1 MTSTIR
7 AFAHVFALV
16 PLVLATPVSAKTKP
30 ASSGNPVLKAA
41 DTTPWLYR
49 GADVP
54 QDKAWVFGELP
65 NGLRYAVRNNGVP
78 PGQVSIRVRIDAGS
92 MNETDSERGYAHFI
106 EHLVFR
112 QSRYMGDGQ
121 AIPTWQR
128 LGATFGSDT
137 NAETTPIATTYKID
151 LPEASASGLDESF
164 KLLSGMMIYPTLSQ
178 ANIKA
183 DLPIVLAEKR
193 ERGGTEERVDKA
205 MRETIYAGQ
214 RIATRPPIGTEE
226 TLTAASEASIRAFHK
241 RWYRPDNA
249 VVIVSG
255 DGSPEMFAG
264 LIRKWFSEWPVTG
277 AKTPTPSFG
286 DPVTPAFAV
295 KAAGA
300 PVGEAKVIVE
310 PDLPR
315 TVSWAVLR
323 PWRPVND
330 TIAYNQGLM
339 VDRLAREIINRRLE
353 ARARAGGSFLSAS
366 IDQQKVLRSADST
379 FVTVTPLGP
388 DWQTAVRDVR
398 AVIADA
404 MASAP
409 TQDEID
415 REVAEMRVGYAA
427 YAEQRTLQASSKL
440 ADEIVGALDIRES
453 VADPEAVLDI
463 FEKAKPRFTPANILA
478 ATRKQFVGTV
488 SRAVYITPSIGEA
501 SDAQLRMAVAV
512 PVSADGNSRVAF
524 KKLTFADLPAIG
536 TPGKGT
542 VVSTGIPEISQI
554 DFSNGVKALVK
565 PSEVEPGRVTVKVR
579 FGGGFRA
586 IAAQDVPY
594 ATLADLALVGSGIG
608 PMGQE
613 DLDRISTG
621 RKMGF
626 DFSIDDADFV
636 FSADTRREDLAD
648 QLYLFAAKLAMPRW
662 DPNPVQR
669 AKAAHRLRYEAYSTS
684 PRGILERDLKWIER
698 DRDPRYRTPT
708 PAEMETATPEGFRKV
723 WEPILAS
730 GPVEV
735 QVYGDVD
742 LAETTAALERTF
754 GALKPRVP
762 LSPEVANQ
770 TLRVPALGGAPV
782 VLTHNGESNQ
792 AAAMIY
798 WPTGGGMSGIRE
810 SRQLRILSEVFSNRL
825 LDRLREKLGAS
836 YSPQVY
842 STWPTEFQSGGTILA
857 LGMLEPG
864 QVKTFYSVADE
875 IAADLIANPP
885 SEDELARVTE
895 PLRQL
900 IARAA
905 TGSNYYMVQL
915 QGATQR
921 PSLFA
926 ALRSVLVDSTV
937 TTPEAMQALA
947 KKYLVQQKSWRLAV
961 LPKGQTLADG
971 GGVAPATR

>member
-1 MTSTIR
+1 MKSRLR
-7 AFAHVFALV
+7 AVAHLIALV
-16 PLVLATPVSAKTKP
+16 PFVLAVPAGAKPKAIP
-30 ASSGNPVLKAA
+30 ASAA
-41 DTTPWLYR
+41 KQADATPWLYR
-49 GADVP
+49 GSDVP

-92 MNETDSERGYAHFI
+92 MNEAEDERGFAHFI

-112 QSRYMGDGQ
+112 QSKYLGDGQ

-151 LPEASASGLDESF
+151 LPEASAAGLDESF
-164 KLLSGMMIYPTLSQ
+164 KLLSGMMIAPTLSD

-193 ERGGTEERVDKA
+193 ERGGTEERVDRA

-214 RIATRPPIGTEE
+214 RIATRAPIGTDE
-226 TLTAASEASIRAFHK
+226 TLGAATQDFVRAFHK
-241 RWYRPDNA
+241 RWYRPDNT
-249 VVIVSG
+249 VVVVSG

-264 LIRKWFSEWPVTG
+264 LVRKWFSDWPVSG
-277 AKTPTPSFG
+277 AKTPAPAYG
-286 DPVTPAFAV
+286 DPIAPAATV

-300 PVGEAKVIVE
+300 PVGETRVIVE

-315 TVSWAVLR
+315 TATWAVLR

-330 TIAYNQGLM
+330 TVIYNQGLM
-339 VDRLAREIINRRLE
+339 VERLAREVINRRLE
-353 ARARAGGSFLSAS
+353 ARARAGGSFLAAGVE
-366 IDQQKVLRSADST
+366 QQKVLRSVDGT

-388 DWQTAVRDVR
+388 DWQTALRDVR

-404 MASAP
+404 MERAP

-415 REVAEMRVGYAA
+415 REVEEMKVGYAA
-427 YAEQRTLQASSKL
+427 YAEQRTLQASSQL
-440 ADEIVGALDIRES
+440 ADEIVGALDIREA

-463 FEKAKPRFTPANILA
+463 FERARPMFTPTNVLA
-478 ATRKQFVGTV
+478 RTRAQFAGAVT
-488 SRAVYITPSIGEA
+488 RAVYITPSIGEA
-501 SDAQLRMAVAV
+501 SSEQLRMAVAV
-512 PVSADGNSRVAF
+512 PVSADGGSRVAY
-524 KKLTFADLPAIG
+524 KRINFADLPGIG
-536 TPGKGT
+536 AAGRGELIA
-542 VVSTGIPEISQI
+542 TGIPEITQVN
-554 DFSNGVKALVK
+554 FANGVKALVK
-565 PSEVEPGRVTVKVR
+565 PSAVEPGRVNVKVR
-579 FGGGFRA
+579 FGGGFRS
-586 IAAQDVPY
+586 IGAQDVP
-594 ATLADLALVGSGIG
+594 AASLADLALVSSGIG
-608 PMGQE
+608 PLGQE
-613 DLDRISTG
+613 DLDRITTG

-626 DFSIDDADFV
+626 NFAIDDADFV
-636 FSADTRREDLAD
+636 FTADTRREDLAD

-662 DPNPVQR
+662 DPNPVLR
-669 AKAAHRLRYEAYSTS
+669 AKAAARLRYEAYSTS
-684 PRGILERDLKWIER
+684 PRGVLERDLKWIER

-708 PAEMETATPEGFRKV
+708 PAEVEAVSPEAFRKF
-723 WEPILAS
+723 WEPMLAS

-754 GALKPRVP
+754 GALKARVP
-762 LSPEVANQ
+762 LPAEQANA
-770 TLRVPALGGAPV
+770 TLRVPAGGGEPII
-782 VLTHNGESNQ
+782 LTHHGEANQ
-792 AAAMIY
+792 AAAMVY
-798 WPTGGGMSGIRE
+798 WPTGGGVSALRE

-864 QVKTFYSVADE
+864 QVKTFYTVADE
-875 IAADLIANPP
+875 IAADLVARPP
-885 SEDELARVTE
+885 SDDELARVTE

-900 IARAA
+900 IARAS
-905 TGSNYYMVQL
+905 TGSSYHMLQL
-915 QGATQR
+915 EGATLR

-926 ALRSVLVDSTV
+926 SLRSVMVDSTV
-937 TTPEAMQALA
+937 TTPQDMQALA
-947 KKYLVQQKSWRLAV
+947 AKYLVRQKSWRLAV
-961 LPKGQTLADG
+961 LPKGQVLAAG
-971 GGVAPATR
+971 GAVQPATR